1 MRRTLSEIKRRAGL
15 ELISNT
21 SITKYIYI
29 GGVEFR
35 RPGHPIHRNVLIPA
49 AEAALAEL
57 GKKYRGAL

>member
-29 GGVEFR
+29 SGVEFR
-35 RPGHPIHRNVLIPA
+35 SPGHPIHRNVLIPA